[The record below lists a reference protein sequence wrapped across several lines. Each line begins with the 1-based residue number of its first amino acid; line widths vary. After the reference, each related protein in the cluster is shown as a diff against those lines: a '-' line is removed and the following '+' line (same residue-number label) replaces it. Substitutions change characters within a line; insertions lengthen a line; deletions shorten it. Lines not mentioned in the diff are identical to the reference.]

1 MKVAVIQLN
10 TNNNKQDNLNKVKSF
25 IKKAALDGADLVS
38 LPEFFNF
45 MGEETPER
53 DFIESIPEGESTEIL
68 SNLAKE
74 YGIYI
79 HSGSMRELYTNEK
92 SYNTT
97 LVIDPKGDIIGKYR
111 KIHLFDSEIEGLP
124 VYKESDIIQSGS
136 EPALVDLPIGK
147 AGLSICYDLRFPE
160 MYRNYA
166 LKGAKVLFVPSAFTS
181 YTGML
186 HWEVL
191 LRARAI
197 ENQCYVIAGNQFG
210 SHAPGKS
217 RFGNSMII
225 DPWGTVIARASE
237 GEGMIMA
244 ELRAELIEQVR
255 NSIPCLN
262 HRKPELYKEEN
273 FKTADLLTSEGKP

>member
-10 TNNNKQDNLNKVKSF
+10 TNNNKQRNLKRTNEL
-25 IKKAALDGADLVS
+25 ITKAAEDGAKLVS

-45 MGEETPER
+45 MGEETPEK
-53 DFIESIPEGESTEIL
+53 DFIESIPDGETTKL
-68 SNLAKE
+68 LARLAREFK
-74 YGIYI
+74 IYI
-79 HSGSMRELYTNEK
+79 HSGSMREKYTNDK
-92 SYNTT
+92 SYNTS
-97 LVIDPKGDIIGKYR
+97 LIINPDGEIIGKYR
-111 KIHLFDSEIEGLP
+111 KIHLFDSEIKGMP
-124 VYKESDIIQSGS
+124 VYKESDIIQSGN
-136 EPALVDLPIGK
+136 EPVIVDLPFGK

-160 MYRNYA
+160 LYRNYA
-166 LKGAKVLFVPSAFTS
+166 LEGAKVLFVPSAFTS

-237 GEGMIMA
+237 GEGIITS
-244 ELRAELIEQVR
+244 ELKSSLVDQAR
-255 NSIPCLN
+255 NSIPCMS
-262 HRKPELYKEEN
+262 HRKPKIYGTKL
-273 FKTADLLTSEGKP
+273 